1 MPLMDLDLATAKA
14 IFDVNVFGLVAVT
27 QACSPMLV
35 AAKGKV
41 INMSSVKSRAAIPY
55 TGTFFLLLIIPRP
68 RKAEAD
74 CKRLLQRD

>member
-1 MPLMDLDLATAKA
+1 MPLMDSDLAIAKA

-55 TGTFFLLLIIPRP
+55 TGTFFLLLIIPCP